1 MQLSIGPQNAGVRL
15 TLVALAAVLAV
26 EPAKAQLEDIV
37 VTARR
42 VEESLNDIPL
52 SITAF
57 DSEEIESA
65 FIRNLDDVANLT
77 PGLSFF
83 NAQGE
88 FLAVPVIRGV
98 VPTDIFGENN
108 TAIFVDGVFVA
119 GREGLNFSQLDV
131 ERIEVV
137 KGPQSALYGRNAFAG
152 AINYITKRPSDDFAS
167 KAEVIAGNDGR
178 LSGQVFV
185 SGPLIGDTLTGRAAV
200 LYDDFDGS
208 YENTLG
214 SEDIGGY
221 EFKSAQ
227 FGLNWT
233 PADNFEIYGSLY
245 LSDDSI
251 DDAAQSAI
259 AANCEERGDGRLQ
272 NVCGELP
279 GINGAGIAQV
289 PGAIG
294 EQRELIRG
302 NLNIDWDLD
311 IGTVSLLTGY
321 SDTKQEALIDGNRGE
336 GDALPYLYCTF
347 PFGIPGFCAL
357 PGAPG
362 EVAFL
367 ETGLL
372 QPNLED
378 RTTELSQE
386 IRFTS
391 PQDRRLR
398 YTAGGYF
405 YAVETEM
412 GDGGVV
418 ATNQDLPA
426 NFIGFAPFVEVFP
439 PVGFLPLG
447 GPIIFNQWFSP
458 GGDLDPLGRPV
469 QEDNEDAW
477 ALFTGIDY
485 DLTDTLT
492 ARFEL
497 RYTDVDRE
505 YERLLLDD
513 NSLCTESFSQE
524 NCRGLTNSE
533 LWTGRIGLDL
543 QVNEY
548 WMVYGYIANAAKAGG
563 ISFFDVNIATQ
574 DQPTC
579 DATGGIF
586 DPDDLVCQV
595 LRPVPF
601 FEEEITTYEVGLK
614 GQTADGRV
622 GLNLSL
628 YVNDWKDIILRQT
641 VEFDPITGLPLDQPE
656 AVNVNAADTTYFG
669 FEIDTNIRFTDN
681 FTSRFSLAYADPEID
696 NAQQD
701 TYETFP
707 SFAPDG
713 DVSGNRLLRSP
724 KWQATATLNYSR
736 TIAGDWEFYSR
747 GDWSWQDEIF
757 IGNDNQSWLPD
768 RSIVNGA
775 IGIRSGRY
783 TLELW
788 GRNLLDEDAPSAAYR
803 DVFFTNTDDIN
814 QEFPPGSTQG
824 AGTFTD
830 FFPIRYTVSHP
841 RLRTFGLTARV
852 RFGGEVR

>member
-1 MQLSIGPQNAGVRL
+1 MVTISVGSRIS
-15 TLVALAAVLAV
+15 LAALVLVLAV
-26 EPAKAQLEDIV
+26 EPVQAQIDEIV
-37 VTARR
+37 VTSRR
-42 VEESLNDIPL
+42 IEESLNDVPL

-57 DSEEIESA
+57 TSEEIESA

-88 FLAVPVIRGV
+88 FLPVPVIRGV
-98 VPTDIFGENN
+98 APTDIFGENN
-108 TAIFVDGVFVA
+108 AAIFVDGVFIS

-137 KGPQSALYGRNAFAG
+137 KGPQSALYGRNAFSG
-152 AINYITKRPSDDFAS
+152 AINYITKRPTDEFSS

-185 SGPLIGDTLTGRAAV
+185 SGPLIGDKLRGRAAL

-208 YENTLG
+208 YENTFG

-221 EFKSAQ
+221 EFKSGQ
-227 FGLNWT
+227 LGLSWT
-233 PADNFEIYGSLY
+233 PTDTFEVYGSMY
-245 LSDDSI
+245 FSDDSI

-272 NVCGELP
+272 NVCGALP
-279 GINGAGIAQV
+279 GINGEGIPKI
-289 PGAIG
+289 PGADG

-311 IGTVSLLTGY
+311 VGTISLLTGY
-321 SDTKQEALIDGNRGE
+321 SETKQSARVDGNRGE
-336 GDALPYLYCTF
+336 GDSLPFLYCTV

-362 EVAFL
+362 EQAFF
-367 ETGLL
+367 ESGLL
-372 QPNLED
+372 QIEWED
-378 RTTELSQE
+378 KTTELSQE

-391 PQDRRLR
+391 PQDQRLR
-398 YTAGGYF
+398 YTAGGY
-405 YAVETEM
+405 YYDVEAIG

-426 NFIGFAPFVEVFP
+426 NLIGFAPYIEVFP

-447 GPIIFNQWFSP
+447 SSIVFDDWFSP
-458 GGDLDPLGRPV
+458 GGDLDPLQRPV
-469 QEDNEDAW
+469 AKNTEEAW

-485 DLTDTLT
+485 DLTEVLT

-497 RYTDVDRE
+497 RYTDVE
-505 YERLLLDD
+505 KESTLTVWNEDD
-513 NSLCTESFSQE
+513 LTQVAPDNV
-524 NCRGLTNSE
+524 RGGQVQSD
-533 LWTGRIGLDL
+533 LWTGRIGLDMQL
-543 QVNEY
+543 TDN
-548 WMVYGYIANAAKAGG
+548 WMVYGYVAKGAKPGG
-563 ISFFDVNIATQ
+563 VTFFDAAVAVP
-574 DQPTC
+574 DEPAC
-579 DATGGIF
+579 DGTGGIW
-586 DPDDLVCQV
+586 DGDDLTCQV
-595 LRPVPF
+595 LRSVPF
-601 FEEEITTYEVGLK
+601 DPEEIITYELGLK

-622 GLNLSL
+622 GLNLAL
-628 YVNDWKDIILRQT
+628 YVNDWSDIVLRQT
-641 VEFDPITGLPLDQPE
+641 VEFDPISGLPLDQPE
-656 AVNVNAADTTYFG
+656 AVNVNAADSKYFG
-669 FEIDTNIRFTDN
+669 FEIDTNILITDN
-681 FTSRFSLAYADPEID
+681 FTSRFSLAYADATID
-696 NAQQD
+696 NARQD

-713 DVSGNRLLRSP
+713 DVSGNSLLRRP
-724 KWQATATLNYSR
+724 KWQATATLNYAR
-736 TIAGDWEFYSR
+736 TITGDWEFYTR

-788 GRNLLDEDAPSAAYR
+788 GRNLLDDDTPSSAYR
-803 DVFFTNTDDIN
+803 DPFFTNTDDIT
-814 QEFPPGSTQG
+814 QQFPPGSTPG
-824 AGTFTD
+824 AGTFAD
-830 FFPIRYTVSHP
+830 FFPIRYSVSHP